1 MAPLRKFVF
10 TGFLLAAIGWGGL
23 YMLFNYTLPTL
34 GPRWLFFF
42 LLMLGLSGAAL
53 PIVAFLN
60 RRFPG
65 ETPTEGSTILRQ
77 SMWVGIFGS
86 IVVWLNMGSVLNPTL
101 ATFLAAGF
109 VVIEFLLRLR
119 ERARWEPED
128 TGDE

>member
-10 TGFLLAAIGWGGL
+10 TGILLAAAGWGGL
-23 YMLFNYTLPTL
+23 YLLFYYTLPTL

-42 LLMLGLSGAAL
+42 LLTLGLSGTAL

-77 SMWVGIFGS
+77 SMWVGIFGAV
-86 IVVWLNMGSVLNPTL
+86 VVWLNMGSVLNPAL

-109 VVIEFLLRLR
+109 IVIEFLLRLR
-119 ERARWEPED
+119 ERSRWEPED
-128 TGDE
+128 KGDE